1 MDMMLM
7 IGNYFSGVLIAGII
21 LLILSCIF
29 AFIDFS
35 KSTSPTRTWKV
46 LSIMAFILGII
57 ITVGMLI
64 YFMWGKHCAPHRVS
78 GVIHT
83 NHSDISMN

>member
-46 LSIMAFILGII
+46 LSI
-57 ITVGMLI
+57 
-64 YFMWGKHCAPHRVS
+64 
-78 GVIHT
+78 
-83 NHSDISMN
+83 

>member
-1 MDMMLM
+1 
-7 IGNYFSGVLIAGII
+7 
-21 LLILSCIF
+21 
-29 AFIDFS
+29 
-35 KSTSPTRTWKV
+35 WKV

-64 YFMWGKHCAPHRVS
+64 YSMWGKHCAPHRVS

>member
-64 YFMWGKHCAPHRVS
+64 YSMWGKHCAPNRVS